1 MAQILIWTAVV
12 AVNVALVVA
21 VCVYVWRRIGEAER
35 ISGERGEDRR
45 WADRM
50 YDDHRKR

>member
-12 AVNVALVVA
+12 AVNVGLVAA
-21 VCVYVWRRIGEAER
+21 VCVYAWRRIGDAER
-35 ISGERGEDRR
+35 RSGERGEDRR

-50 YDDHRKR
+50 YDDHLKR